1 MSIWASFFKT
11 GVNKVPIREE
21 DGTEI
26 GGYAHIDI
34 ATAWR
39 GWPVVRLFIWNEY
52 EDDGTVYLKR
62 EELELLVKA
71 LQEAIRIMKEDEK

>member
-1 MSIWASFFKT
+1 MSIWCSFFKT
-11 GVNKVPIREE
+11 GVNEVPIREE

-26 GGYAHIDI
+26 GGTAHIDI

-39 GWPVVRLFIWNEY
+39 GWPVVRLFILNEY
-52 EDDGTVYLKR
+52 EGDGTVYLKR

-71 LQEAIRIMKEDEK
+71 LQEAIKFMKENEK